1 MNRNA
6 ATPTTQKMGREW
18 VDNDHH
24 KRTQKE
30 RKNYYIIR
38 ECVEYT
44 PWSRKQKKIWNGL
57 KPLVENIDT
66 ITLEKTQLFGT
77 Y

>member
-1 MNRNA
+1 MNRKA

-38 ECVEYT
+38 SSVSNIPLEVG
-44 PWSRKQKKIWNGL
+44 KQKKNL
-57 KPLVENIDT
+57 KRT
-66 ITLEKTQLFGT
+66 KTPCGEYRYYYT
-77 Y
+77 

>member
-1 MNRNA
+1 MSQQVKQNLKKKCKLCPVLHNMNRKA

-18 VDNDHH
+18 VDNEHHH

-38 ECVEYT
+38 SSVSNIPLEVG
-44 PWSRKQKKIWNGL
+44 KQKKI
-57 KPLVENIDT
+57 
-66 ITLEKTQLFGT
+66 
-77 Y
+77 